1 MGWRVRRLIPDG
13 GEIFCFLTG
22 KKIKWPDFN
31 GCGLS
36 SMFNV
41 YSL

>member
-22 KKIKWPDFN
+22 NKIITTN
-31 GCGLS
+31 GLIS
-36 SMFNV
+36 IDV
-41 YSL
+41 A